1 MSENKTK
8 LKIMSLSIEPDMQ
21 DLLKASAKKAG
32 CSVSHLIR
40 DLVEK
45 HLSLLVN
52 DGEEI
57 HVIIDV
63 PAHLKGDEG
72 ELRQFLNSKIE
83 AIVKALCV
91 EE

>member
-1 MSENKTK
+1 MSEGKTK
-8 LKIMSLSIEPDMQ
+8 LKIMSLSIEPEMQ

-45 HLSLLVN
+45 HLSLIVN
-52 DGEEI
+52 EGEEI
-57 HVIIDV
+57 PVIIKV
-63 PAHLKGDEG
+63 PAHLKGDEPG
-72 ELRQFLNSKIE
+72 LRQWLDSRIE
-83 AIVKALCV
+83 AVIKALCV